1 MLVWTECA
9 RACAVSVAS
18 EPGEDR
24 KDGFADKRTEMD
36 KLTVITGTT
45 ASGKSDIGVELALD
59 FGAEIVSADS
69 RQVFRGLD
77 LGSGKIT
84 VEEMRGVPHHLL
96 DVASPNEFFSLADYQ
111 RLAYE
116 AIDDII
122 DRKGRPF
129 LVGGTGLYIN
139 AIVDGY
145 NLHEGSPD
153 LTLRREIEA
162 RTLDELIDQLSQ
174 LAPEALD
181 RVDLKNK
188 RRVERAVEKA
198 LLGESGERAK
208 EPRYETL
215 VIGVTWPREV
225 LYERIGVR
233 LDKRLEA
240 GMIEEVER
248 LREEGATDEFLYKL
262 GLEYRYILMYL
273 RGEFGRAGT
282 EAAFTA
288 FHDKLFM
295 EIRHLAKEQ
304 MTWFRKRKDIHWIE
318 MDADPVKEASFMID
332 EFLNK

>member
-1 MLVWTECA
+1 
-9 RACAVSVAS
+9 
-18 EPGEDR
+18 
-24 KDGFADKRTEMD
+24 MD

-45 ASGKSDIGVELALD
+45 ASGKSDIGVELAGE

-84 VEEMRGVPHHLL
+84 KEEMKGVPHHLL
-96 DVASPNEFFSLADYQ
+96 DVASPNDFFSLADFQ

-116 AIDDII
+116 AIDDIL
-122 DRKGRPF
+122 DRNGRPF

-139 AIVDGY
+139 AVVDGY

-153 LTLRREIEA
+153 LTLRKEIEA
-162 RTLDELIDQLSQ
+162 KSLEELVDQLGQ
-174 LAPEALD
+174 LAPDALD
-181 RVDLKNK
+181 HVDLKNK

-198 LLGESGERAK
+198 LLGESGEREK
-208 EPRYETL
+208 DPRYETL

-233 LDKRLEA
+233 LDKRLDM
-240 GMIEEVER
+240 GMIDEVAD
-248 LREEGATDEFLYKL
+248 LRKKGATDEFLYKL

-273 RGEFGRAGT
+273 RGEFGPLGT
-282 EAAFTA
+282 DAAYSA

-304 MTWFRKRKDIHWIE
+304 MTWFRKRKDIHWLN
-318 MDADPVKEASFMID
+318 MDADPVKEASIMIK
-332 EFLNK
+332 EFLTE

>member
-1 MLVWTECA
+1 
-9 RACAVSVAS
+9 
-18 EPGEDR
+18 
-24 KDGFADKRTEMD
+24 MD

-45 ASGKSDIGVELALD
+45 ASGKSDIGVELAKI

-84 VEEMRGVPHHLL
+84 KEEMKGIPHHLL
-96 DVASPNEFFSLADYQ
+96 DVADPNDFFSLADFQ
-111 RLAYE
+111 RLAYK
-116 AIDDII
+116 AIDDIF
-122 DRKGRPF
+122 DRCGRPF

-153 LTLRREIEA
+153 LTLRKEIEA
-162 RTLDELIDQLSQ
+162 RTLDELIDQLGQ
-174 LAPEALD
+174 LAPDALN

-198 LLGESGERAK
+198 MLGENGEKAK

-215 VIGVTWPREV
+215 VIGATWPREV

-233 LDKRLEA
+233 LDKRLEM
-240 GMIEEVER
+240 GMIDEVR
-248 LREEGATDEFLYKL
+248 KLRDEGATDEFLYKL

-273 RGEFGRAGT
+273 RGEFGPVDT
-282 EAAFTA
+282 NAAFSA

-304 MTWFRKRKDIHWIE
+304 MTWFRKRKDIHWLN
-318 MDADPVKEASFMID
+318 MDADPVKEASLLIE